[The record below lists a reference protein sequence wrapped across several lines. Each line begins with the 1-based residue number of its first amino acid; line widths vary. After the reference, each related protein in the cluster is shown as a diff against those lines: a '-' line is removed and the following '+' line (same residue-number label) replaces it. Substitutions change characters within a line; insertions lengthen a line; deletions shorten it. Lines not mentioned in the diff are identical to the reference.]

1 MYNCCRVLGQWKV
14 QSHFIYFW
22 KQTPYIHIA
31 IGITNT
37 SPSMSFPLDEASLFS
52 HLHPP
57 HKSFPPVNLLQIL
70 HKLQDCRPNHCLIFF
85 WCKQEKNSTSPSW
98 EGALCNF
105 FFPFLFLRTML
116 LSTIS
121 SSKFHI
127 TKWYKQKREKIL
139 Y

>member
-1 MYNCCRVLGQWKV
+1 MIAAVFQVNGRFN
-14 QSHFIYFW
+14 HFIYFW
-22 KQTPYIHIA
+22 KQTPYMHIA

-70 HKLQDCRPNHCLIFF
+70 HKLQDCRPNHCPVFC
-85 WCKQEKNSTSPSW
+85 WCKQGKNCTSPSW
-98 EGALCNF
+98 EGALCNS
-105 FFPFLFLRTML
+105 FFPFLFFFLRTML
-116 LSTIS
+116 LSAIP

-139 Y
+139 